1 MSEQGRNAGTPFGA
15 PRGVPERPLVE
26 LALVFFALYLA
37 SYLFLGPSQIS
48 LSSTRYHLAV
58 LAVNLPKA
66 AFLLYI
72 IAVSDGLGPFGLGGL
87 RPKDVVRGLLCALGA
102 ATVIIVPGLLFSAFG
117 IENSFL
123 VQARSGP
130 RASASLI
137 PLFLASSMSTGYC
150 EELFFRS
157 YLLRRLGQVGLPPKW
172 AAIVSALIFGL
183 GHGYQGPVG
192 LVSAS
197 LLGLF
202 FAWRWLDAKNI
213 HEIAFGH
220 GLFDAAV
227 FAIAL
232 YS

>member
-1 MSEQGRNAGTPFGA
+1 MQERPSARLEEY
-15 PRGVPERPLVE
+15 PRGLLSSSLWSSSPSTWLPTC
-26 LALVFFALYLA
+26 
-37 SYLFLGPSQIS
+37 SCGPSQIS

-192 LVSAS
+192 LFRPVSSAYS
-197 LLGLF
+197 SPG
-202 FAWRWLDAKNI
+202 AGSTRRTSTRSP
-213 HEIAFGH
+213 FGH